1 MAKVKLTNTSTATV
15 YVESTLDNFKLILP
29 PSRIVEITEKQYDG
43 VSYDQGFQ
51 SLVGSGFIKVENPNE
66 VENFN
71 IPVTEETKITKE
83 EVKKIYSD
91 KNYSKFTTLIQK
103 ASPAAKDVFTEV
115 AVEMK
120 VTDNAFVALIKKYC
134 NNFDVIKAI
143 SFKHEAEE

>member
-51 SLVGSGFIKVENPNE
+51 SLVGSGFIKVVNPNE
-66 VENFN
+66 AENFN

-83 EVKKIYSD
+83 EVKKIYS
-91 KNYSKFTTLIQK
+91 
-103 ASPAAKDVFTEV
+103 TEG
-115 AVEMK
+115 
-120 VTDNAFVALIKKYC
+120 IKW
-134 NNFDVIKAI
+134 NEI
-143 SFKHEAEE
+143 